1 MQIVRIGVCFILIFL
16 TQEISAMRVDS
27 FSISKT
33 VLTLKIKNFAGKS
46 ISGNAQ
52 HHIKFKVKTN
62 KLSLDLKQLLVDSIQ
77 LGSSKILYSQ
87 VGERVNITLDKIYN
101 ISDSIDLKVYYHG
114 TPAADPGGW
123 GGFYFSGDYAFNLGV
138 GFSVN
143 PHSFARAWFPCVD
156 EFPMKSSYGFFIETD
171 SNYTAA
177 CNGLLIGV
185 SGIPGAKI
193 WHYYEP
199 VPMSAYLAAVSV
211 SKYSIVG
218 SSFSGINKSFPVE
231 LFCKSSDSNKVKAS
245 FVHLPDAIE
254 AFENAFGPQVYSK
267 VGYNFVPFNAGAME
281 HAGNITFPAGFAD
294 GTFKYEEMMAHELSH
309 HWWGDNVTCK
319 TEGDMWLNEGWAS
332 YCEHFFNES
341 VYGKLAYKQSILENH
356 LFVLRFAHIND
367 GQIFSMV
374 NIPKEYTYGNHVY
387 KKGADVVHSLRGVLG
402 DSLFFKGAKMYQ
414 SNYRL
419 GNAST
424 QDMESVFAWVAGA
437 KANSFF
443 THWVYEKGSPHVS
456 ISKQTH
462 WGNGPYK
469 VRIHTSQKPRFS
481 NNVSSNLPI
490 EIFFFKD
497 RTHFEK
503 RTIVAMTALDSFD
516 FDFDFK
522 PVYVCLDLDEK
533 LSDAITDRALS
544 VAGSKAYDLP
554 ETMSKLY
561 CKSFKDSAF
570 LRVEH
575 HWVGPE
581 KFRVKA
587 PYMSDYRYYTLDGVW
602 DEKDS
607 LDFEL
612 TYDGRRGGANANM
625 GYLDHTLILKTEDSL
640 TVLYR
645 AFPGDYWRVWKDLQF
660 AAGSKN
666 DKQGKVTIKNA
677 RKGDYVLAMYDQ
689 SLAYKDIESE
699 RKSSWTLFPNPVH
712 NTLELSFNDKFILAN
727 NSRYIVIDA
736 AGRTVLEGKPKSND
750 KLNIDVSALPEGT
763 YQFVLLLEGTQEKM
777 SKTFV
782 LARK

>member
-1 MQIVRIGVCFILIFL
+1 MQTIRISICLILVL
-16 TQEISAMRVDS
+16 VSQELSGMRVDS

-33 VLTLKIKNFAGKS
+33 VLSLKIRNFSSKT
-46 ISGNAQ
+46 ISGAAIHQ
-52 HHIKFKVKTN
+52 LKFKVKTN
-62 KLSLDLKQLLVDSIQ
+62 KISLDLRQLLVDSIRI
-77 LGSSKILYSQ
+77 GSVALVYAQ
-87 VGERVNITLDKIYN
+87 VGERTNIVLDKIYN
-101 ISDSIDLKVYYHG
+101 GADSIEIKLYYHG

-143 PHSFARAWFPCVD
+143 PHSFGRAWFPCVD
-156 EFPMKSSYGFFIETD
+156 EFPMKSAYEFFIETD
-171 SNYTAA
+171 SNYAAA

-185 SGIPGAKI
+185 NGIQGGKI

-211 SKYSIVG
+211 SKYSVLG
-218 SSFSGINKSFPVE
+218 SSFAGQNKNFPIE
-231 LFCKSSDSNKVKAS
+231 LFCKSADSNKVKAS
-245 FVHLPDAIE
+245 FIHLPDAIQ
-254 AFENAFGPQVYSK
+254 AFEKAFGPQVYSK

-281 HAGNITFPAGFAD
+281 HAGNITFPAAFAD

-309 HWWGDNVTCK
+309 HWWGNNVTCK

-341 VYGKLAYKQSILENH
+341 VYGKAAYKQSILENH

-374 NIPKEYTYGNHVY
+374 NIPKENTYGNHVY

-402 DSLFFKGAKMYQ
+402 DSLFFEGAKLYQ

-419 GNAST
+419 GNASS

-456 ISKQTH
+456 ISKQMH
-462 WGNGPYK
+462 WGNGPYNL
-469 VRIHTSQKPRFS
+469 RIHTTQKPRFS
-481 NNVSSNLPI
+481 NVVSRNLPI
-490 EIFFFKD
+490 EVFFFKD
-497 RTHFEK
+497 RIHFEK

-516 FDFDFK
+516 FAFDFK
-522 PVYVCLDLDEK
+522 PVFVCLDLDEK
-533 LSDAITDRALS
+533 LSDAITDRAINVS
-544 VAGSKAYDLP
+544 GSNVYDLP
-554 ETMSKLY
+554 ETFSKLY
-561 CKSFKDSAF
+561 CKSFKDTTL

-581 KFRVKA
+581 KYRVKA
-587 PYMSDYRYYTLDGVW
+587 PYMSDYRYYTLDGIW
-602 DEKDS
+602 NEKDT

-612 TYDGRRGGANANM
+612 TYDGRHGGANTNL

-640 TVLYR
+640 SVLYR
-645 AFPGDYWRVWKDLQF
+645 AFPGDAWRIWKDLQF
-660 AAGSKN
+660 TTGSKN
-666 DKQGKVTIKNA
+666 DKQGKVRIKNA

-689 SLAYKDIESE
+689 SLVYKDIEYE
-699 RKSSWTLFPNPVH
+699 KSNSWTLFPNPTR
-712 NTLELSFNDKFILAN
+712 NTLEILFVDKFVLVK
-727 NSRYIVIDA
+727 NSSYFVLDA
-736 AGRTVLEGKPKSND
+736 AGRIVLEGKPESND
-750 KLNIDVSALPEGT
+750 KLSIDVSTLSGGT
-763 YQFVLLLEGTQEKM
+763 YQFLLLLEGTQEKM
-777 SKTFV
+777 CKTFV
-782 LARK
+782 MAQ